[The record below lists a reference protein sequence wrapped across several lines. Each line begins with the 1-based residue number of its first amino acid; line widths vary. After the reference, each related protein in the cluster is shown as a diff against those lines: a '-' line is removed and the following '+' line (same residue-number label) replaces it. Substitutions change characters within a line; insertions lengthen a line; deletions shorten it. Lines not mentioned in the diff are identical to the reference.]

1 MRGTLFSAKA
11 EYACIAMLELASRR
25 GDPNP
30 VRLKEIA
37 DMHGVPKRFLV
48 QILLQ
53 LKASGL
59 VASTR
64 GAAGGYHLSRDPQNI
79 TMADIIAVVDRSESP
94 AEMRNLAGSS
104 MSVSPSTRAIHAMWT
119 EIISAQQQ
127 ILEGTT
133 LGDLLQRTQSF
144 DMMYQI

>member
-1 MRGTLFSAKA
+1 L
-11 EYACIAMLELASRR
+11 
-25 GDPNP
+25 
-30 VRLKEIA
+30 
-37 DMHGVPKRFLV
+37 HGVPNRFLV

-53 LKASGL
+53 LKAAGL
-59 VASTR
+59 VVSTR

-94 AEMRNLAGSS
+94 AEMRNIGASS
-104 MSVSPSTRAIHAMWT
+104 MSVSPSTRAIHAVWT
-119 EIISAQQQ
+119 EIISAQLQ
-127 ILEGTT
+127 ILECTT